1 MLKVRH
7 TTEVYTQ
14 NGLTIAERDKID
26 EVISAMN
33 KAQQKRALK
42 NIDPDLI
49 LEAANEQLQ
58 YYAAFV
64 KDMNEITIKYQNKN
78 WDLLTLWKQTKEY
91 EQKMKEARYRK

>member
-1 MLKVRH
+1 MFKVRH
-7 TTEVYTQ
+7 TTEAYTQ

-33 KAQQKRALK
+33 KDQQKRALK